1 VVPILLL
8 VSILASNPIV
18 VENTFDRI
26 LPDDSTFSGQA
37 FSEEL
42 YNSLP
47 GWGDAAEA
55 YGVDTWGSF
64 SKNHVFSDLVLTR
77 LFYGTE
83 GRDEVVVF
91 SSPVSVDRALEYS
104 LMLTGGDMPDLL
116 EENGEGP
123 VFFSEEPSG
132 AGRSLELELS
142 EDGMVTRIILTEW
155 TP

>member
-1 VVPILLL
+1 MISVLFV
-8 VSILASNPIV
+8 VSILVSNPIV

-26 LPDDSTFSGQA
+26 LPDDSTYSGQA

-47 GWGDAAEA
+47 GWADAAEV
-55 YGVDTWGSF
+55 YGADPWGSF

-123 VFFSEEPSG
+123 VFFSEDPSG
-132 AGRSLELELS
+132 AGRSLELELN
-142 EDGMVTRIILTEW
+142 ENGMVIRIILTEW